1 MAKKKTSTGKT
12 AAANAQA
19 AVARTQEE
27 MLQQEVL
34 RHYAKT
40 VYFNDLW
47 KSFLSK
53 LAGLVL
59 LISGLMLRR
68 AYLSA
73 EGLRFN
79 SLFELLSLLI
89 ALATVCFIRRWL
101 EPLLAFKTAFV
112 LALLQ
117 AGWYA
122 HTFYHRFM
130 EQDREDGDLR
140 EDQFA
145 MGAMYFVFCW
155 LADRF
160 MMRSQ
165 DVAKHNATE
174 MTELVHKKTE

>member
-1 MAKKKTSTGKT
+1 MTKKKPSTTSK
-12 AAANAQA
+12 ASASAQA
-19 AVARTQEE
+19 AVAQTQEQL
-27 MLQQEVL
+27 LQQEVL

-73 EGLRFN
+73 EGLRFH
-79 SLFELLSLLI
+79 SLFEVLSLLV
-89 ALATVCFIRRWL
+89 ALATVMFVRRWL
-101 EPLLAFKTAFV
+101 DPLLAFKTAFV

-117 AGWYA
+117 VGWYA
-122 HTFYHRFM
+122 HSYYHRFM

-145 MGAMYFVFCW
+145 MGAMYFAFCW
-155 LADRF
+155 LADRY

-165 DVAKHNATE
+165 DVAKHNAAE
-174 MTELVHKKTE
+174 MTELVNKKIE